1 MFFVLIFLFFAFLTK
16 SALCILS
23 MFALAF
29 PSPAAHKKALPG
41 SAFRQGCK
49 RMRGLRFPA

>member
-41 SAFRQGCK
+41 SASRQGCK
-49 RMRGLRFPA
+49 KMRSLRFPT

>member
-29 PSPAAHKKALPG
+29 PLPRCTQKALPG
-41 SAFRQGCK
+41 SASRQGCK

>member
-29 PSPAAHKKALPG
+29 PSPPHTKKALPG

-49 RMRGLRFPA
+49 KMRGLRFSA

>member
-29 PSPAAHKKALPG
+29 PSPPHTKKALPG

-49 RMRGLRFPA
+49 KMRGLRFPA